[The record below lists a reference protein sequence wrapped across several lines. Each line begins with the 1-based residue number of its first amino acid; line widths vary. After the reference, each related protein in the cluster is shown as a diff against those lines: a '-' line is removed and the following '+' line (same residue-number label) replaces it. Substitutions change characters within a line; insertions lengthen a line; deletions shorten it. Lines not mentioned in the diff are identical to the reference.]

1 MANINEVL
9 KKNNYGDIIV
19 PLVNAYNATQKVVP
33 NPHEV
38 NLVASLLHLRTQTFG
53 GNISVT
59 DIEELVNAGVRG
71 ARAENATSPKT
82 FRVEQLIQ
90 ELNGLRMSQPNA
102 YIDWITASSEFT
114 RNAFVVDYFN
124 LKYKDGAYG
133 SYYSEAAGVFNHRSH
148 NKKGLTM
155 YFRPTDAEATA
166 GGSQITFESMSEAQA
181 GKYFI
186 VYTTLTTAV
195 QIWYN
200 SGVTPAPALAVIPGV
215 TVTLIEAASPVAS
228 GTSLMADAM
237 VAAVESDPA
246 FAQVIKTADNKVA
259 FQTVFTGVRPVSD
272 YDDLD
277 KTWTGQFLQ
286 GMNVGEGPTDFIDG
300 FDIDFKYA
308 NESLA
313 DKFFFVTDSL
323 DVRTSFR
330 YSLDGGGS
338 AAPCCGDVA
347 SGIPCD
353 PNVPC
358 PGASVV
364 INITTGMTPLEIAT
378 ATKDVLDAIPYIE
391 STSINGTVV
400 ISLFTTSLASD
411 SVDNGNSTIGLSYK
425 YDPFLVASDGTV
437 LATDISTDA
446 EYRTAWNTLRVSA
459 EAALGNTY
467 PYLVDGLLTGG
478 QIGNYTSNSGISC
491 GVCNKLNNFR
501 GPYIT
506 FGDLGGVGFPGNCV
520 ACPIKIGGGTFS
532 AVAFNPDGD
541 YNTPGNIFDG
551 TDIVAKLTPINELV

>member
-1 MANINEVL
+1 MANINELL
-9 KKNNYGDIIV
+9 KGNNYGDIII

-71 ARAENATSPKT
+71 ARAENAASPKT
-82 FRVEQLIQ
+82 ARVEQLIQ

-114 RNAFVVDYFN
+114 RNAFLVDYFN
-124 LKYKDGAYG
+124 LEYKNGSYG
-133 SYYSEAAGVFNHRSH
+133 SYYSEAAGLYNHRSK
-148 NKKGLTM
+148 NIKGLIM
-155 YFRPTDAEATA
+155 GIEPSSAEATA

-186 VYTTLTTAV
+186 VYTTLATAV

-237 VAAVESDPA
+237 VAAVEPDPA

-286 GMNVGEGPTDFIDG
+286 GMNAGEDTTDSING
-300 FDIDFKYA
+300 FSIDFTYA
-308 NESLA
+308 DESLA
-313 DKFFFVTDSL
+313 DKIFIIKDALNVTTGL
-323 DVRTSFR
+323 WFR
-330 YSLDGGGS
+330 LDG
-338 AAPCCGDVA
+338 AAAGYVC
-347 SGIPCD
+347 
-353 PNVPC
+353 C
-358 PGASVV
+358 PGVGGQACIECPDSA
-364 INITTGMTPLEIAT
+364 IAIDITTGMTPLEIAT
-378 ATKDVLDAIPYIE
+378 ATKAALDTITYITSTTIVGTTINTVFDAPLLAESLDVG
-391 STSINGTVV
+391 NTV
-400 ISLFTTSLASD
+400 
-411 SVDNGNSTIGLSYK
+411 IGVSYK

-437 LATDISTDA
+437 LASDIDSGTKYI
-446 EYRTAWNTLRVSA
+446 ESWNTLKIPA
-459 EAALGNTY
+459 EALLGNTY
-467 PYLVDGLLTGG
+467 PYLVDNILTTGG
-478 QIGNYTSNSGISC
+478 PGDISAIGIVSC
-491 GVCNKLNNFR
+491 GTCDNVANSREVIAWGLGTGFR
-501 GPYIT
+501 EFTCIT
-506 FGDLGGVGFPGNCV
+506 
-520 ACPIKIGGGTFS
+520 CPSLIDGGTYRTS
-532 AVAFNPDGD
+532 ASNPNGD
-541 YNTPGNIFDG
+541 YNTPGNIFDS
-551 TDIVAKLTPINELV
+551 TALIAKLTPINQLI